1 MTEWDAAAY
10 SRISAL
16 QRWQAEKSLAA
27 LQLEGGERVL
37 DVGCGNGV
45 ITAQL
50 AARLARGAVVGVD
63 ASHQMIDFAA
73 ETFPRGAHPN
83 LTFRVADAARLAFVD
98 EFDLIVSFNC
108 LHWVRDQAAALRGI
122 RSALVPAGRTHLR
135 FVPQGARQSLEDV
148 IEETR
153 QAPRWREYFVDYRAP
168 YVHLTEAA
176 YGALAR
182 SARLHVKRFDVQ
194 QEAWDFGSREAFAA
208 FAHGDVRRMDS
219 PDPFR
224 STRRVHRRGAR
235 SLSAA
240 RRWVRGAG
248 ERLHVLPGASRAAPR
263 APGGL
268 AGGGDPRGR

>member
-50 AARLARGAVVGVD
+50 AARLPRGAVVGVD
-63 ASHQMIDFAA
+63 ASRQMIDFAA
-73 ETFPRGAHPN
+73 ETFPPCAHPN

-122 RSALVPAGRTHLR
+122 RDALVPAGRTHLR

-182 SARLHVKRFDVQ
+182 PAGLHVERFDVQ
-194 QEAWDFGSREAFAA
+194 QEAWDFGSRATFAA
-208 FAHGDVRRMDS
+208 FAQATFVEWTRLIPSDRHAAFIGEVLDRYRQLGDGSAAQANV
-219 PDPFR
+219 F
-224 STRRVHRRGAR
+224 TFYQVQAVLRRVHPEG
-235 SLSAA
+235 
-240 RRWVRGAG
+240 
-248 ERLHVLPGASRAAPR
+248 
-263 APGGL
+263 
-268 AGGGDPRGR
+268 